1 MMKKY
6 LLTSIALL
14 SVFGLFAQNHE
25 GHEKCGAN
33 IELERQLL
41 DPENRASYDAFQ
53 EAVQR
58 YTSNPNVAV
67 TRAENGKRII
77 PVVFHILH
85 EGGNENIG
93 LNKVQQQMDVL
104 NEDYNRLNPDT
115 VNTPERFYG
124 DTEYTHFVFN
134 SDSIATYV
142 DTSSYVSLGNSY
154 GESFAFHFNNG
165 APNLDS
171 ATAALFDLSDSLKLL
186 FDNVVEVSVF
196 GSNDTSDIASA
207 FASAVNSQNGLEA
220 VYYQDSTFQDA
231 PNFTVDGQ
239 EISALSYTSERT
251 FTTSFVSSDPSFT
264 VDGLV
269 VDTLYYTTEHTYTTS
284 WGGTETDTIYSD
296 TLMVELFEDAINPSV
311 ATDTLNV
318 FPADITYEVFDGSGT
333 VTDTLGFLTQDTL
346 VVSFLNLMVDTIYSD
361 TLMVVLFE
369 NAADPLLP
377 TDTLY
382 VFPADIIYNIY
393 DGFGEVVSTEVFAEE
408 GDLAL
413 SYITVLV
420 GLEKHR
426 VYVSTDGLGYADDVL
441 LAGVWNITAN
451 ITQQGTYLPANSNV
465 EFRLATKD
473 PMGNC
478 TDGVVRVFT
487 SKTYGANDGTG
498 FKGESYW
505 NAYSYLNIWT
515 VANIGLESNVGGTI
529 LGYAQ
534 FPATGPLSTDGITVL
549 ASNINTRANG
559 GRTATHEVGHWL
571 SLIHIWGDAD
581 CGSDNVLDT
590 SPAQAPNF
598 GICGNV
604 GSPLHTQPYNAGS
617 TCGTPDGEMFNN
629 YMDYSTDFCMN
640 MFTLGQKA
648 RMDYT
653 FYGDETDPGYRG
665 YMISQENLELTGT
678 ADPYTTSECAP
689 ITGFHFDQGSDF
701 ATQKMICVGENVDFE
716 EDSYNGDVD
725 SYAWTFEGG
734 DPATDDSANPNNIEY
749 NTPGTYDVTL
759 QVSSSVGSDVET
771 ATDMIIVSSAAAQFQ
786 SSWGYVDAFWSEQ
799 EFLDNYVVFNQD
811 NTEHR
816 WEWFQKTSGVP
827 SVRMFNY
834 YNDPSEID
842 ELVSPSYDLSGLDSP
857 TLKFRY
863 SGASVNNE
871 PDDELRIMLSDDCGE
886 SWQTRETF
894 SGFELTNSGLVTG
907 SYTPNAN
914 STWTDVSVGLGSFD
928 DEPNVRVK
936 FRWISAG
943 RSNNFYIDD
952 VTLAASPLGME
963 DLERQLDLSIAPNPT
978 SDMTTLTMN
987 LQDAANVQME
997 VVDVLGRDAR
1007 MILSKEMSN
1016 GTHKFDIDMSS
1027 YADGV
1032 YYLRILVDSDMVVK
1046 KIVKN

>member
-1 MMKKY
+1 MKKY

-14 SVFGLFAQNHE
+14 SVFGLFAQNHD

-67 TRAENGKRII
+67 ERAANGKRII
-77 PVVFHILH
+77 PVVFHVLH

-93 LNKVQQQMDVL
+93 LNKIQQQMDVL
-104 NEDYNRLNPDT
+104 NEDYSRLNPDT

-134 SDSIATYV
+134 SDSIATFIDDSAYILLHNL
-142 DTSSYVSLGNSY
+142 S
-154 GESFAFHFNNG
+154 GESFAFHFSNG
-165 APNLDS
+165 
-171 ATAALFDLSDSLKLL
+171 TTTFSDSLAGD
-186 FDNVVEVSVF
+186 FDNVVEVTFTISA
-196 GSNDTSDIASA
+196 DTAAIATA
-207 FASAVNSQNGLEA
+207 FTNAVNAQSGLSA
-220 VYYQDSTFQDA
+220 TYV
-231 PNFTVDGQ
+231 NDG
-239 EISALSYTSERT
+239 E
-251 FTTSFVSSDPSFT
+251 
-264 VDGLV
+264 
-269 VDTLYYTTEHTYTTS
+269 
-284 WGGTETDTIYSD
+284 
-296 TLMVELFEDAINPSV
+296 
-311 ATDTLNV
+311 
-318 FPADITYEVFDGSGT
+318 
-333 VTDTLGFLTQDTL
+333 
-346 VVSFLNLMVDTIYSD
+346 
-361 TLMVVLFE
+361 
-369 NAADPLLP
+369 
-377 TDTLY
+377 
-382 VFPADIIYNIY
+382 
-393 DGFGEVVSTEVFAEE
+393 
-408 GDLAL
+408 
-413 SYITVLV
+413 
-420 GLEKHR
+420 HR
-426 VYVSTDGLGYADDVL
+426 VEVMTAGLGYVDDGF
-441 LAGVWNITAN
+441 LARLWNITSN
-451 ITQQGTYLPANSNV
+451 IAQQGSYIPADSEV

-487 SKTYGANDGTG
+487 SKTRSANDRTG
-498 FKGESYW
+498 FKAVSYW
-505 NAYSYLNIWT
+505 NAYSYLNVWT
-515 VANIGLESNVGGTI
+515 VANIGLESNAGGTI

-549 ASNINTRANG
+549 ASNINTRTNG

-571 SLIHIWGDAD
+571 SLIHMWGDAE
-581 CGSDNVLDT
+581 CGSDNVFDT
-590 SPAQAPNF
+590 PTAQNPNF

-604 GSPLHTQPYNAGS
+604 GSPLHTQPYNAGV
-617 TCGTPDGEMFNN
+617 CDPDNADGEMFNN

-648 RMDYT
+648 RMDFT
-653 FYGDETDPGYRG
+653 FYGDETDPGYRA
-665 YMISQENLELTGT
+665 YLISQENLELTGT
-678 ADPYTTSECAP
+678 ADPYTTSDCAP
-689 ITGFHFDQGSDF
+689 ITGFHFDQGSDY

-734 DPATDDSANPNNIEY
+734 NPSTDDSANPNNIEY
-749 NTPGTYDVTL
+749 NTPGRYDVSL
-759 QVSSSVGSDVET
+759 EVSNAIGSSAET
-771 ATDMIIVSSAAAQFQ
+771 ANDMIIVSPTSAQFQ
-786 SSWGYVDAFWSEQ
+786 SSWGYVDSFWDEQ
-799 EFLDNYVVFNQD
+799 AFLDDYIIFNQD
-811 NTEHR
+811 DTEYK
-816 WEWFQKTSGVP
+816 WEFFKGENGGATGWE

-834 YNDPSEID
+834 YNGASEID
-842 ELVSPSYDLSGLDSP
+842 ELVSPSYDLSGLDNP

-886 SWQTRETF
+886 SWQTRETLT
-894 SGFELTNSGLVTG
+894 GFELANAGLVTD
-907 SYTPNAN
+907 SYRPNLN
-914 STWTDVSVGLGSFD
+914 STWTDISVGLGSFD

-936 FRWISAG
+936 FRWVSGG

-978 SDMTTLTMN
+978 TDLTTLTMN
-987 LQDAANVQME
+987 LQDAANIQME

-1007 MILSKEMSN
+1007 VILSREMSN
-1016 GTHKFDIDMSS
+1016 GTHKLDIDMSS

-1032 YYLRILVDSDMVVK
+1032 YYLRILVDSDLVVK